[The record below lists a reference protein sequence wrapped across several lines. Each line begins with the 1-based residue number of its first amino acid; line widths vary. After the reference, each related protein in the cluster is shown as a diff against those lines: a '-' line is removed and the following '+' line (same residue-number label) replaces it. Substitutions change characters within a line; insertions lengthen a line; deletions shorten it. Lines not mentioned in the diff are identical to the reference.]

1 MLFYDAYSDFNKIVV
16 NNFQQPS
23 VIAAVTKNTI
33 TLHFR
38 AGMFPFLH
46 FKMDFT
52 SASSVVALHIP
63 DSASAVRDTESAPPC
78 PLTPCGTS
86 SLNANGGRSLRY
98 H

>member
-1 MLFYDAYSDFNKIVV
+1 MLFYDAYLDFNKIVG

-23 VIAAVTKNTI
+23 VVIAAVTKNTI

-38 AGMFPFLH
+38 AGMIPFLH
-46 FKMDFT
+46 FKMGFT

-78 PLTPCGTS
+78 PLTPCVTS
-86 SLNANGGRSLRY
+86 SLNANG
-98 H
+98 

>member
-1 MLFYDAYSDFNKIVV
+1 MLFCDAYSDIIKIVV
-16 NNFQQPS
+16 KNFQQPS
-23 VIAAVTKNTI
+23 VTKN

-46 FKMDFT
+46 FKMGFT
-52 SASSVVALHIP
+52 LASLVVALHIP

-78 PLTPCGTS
+78 PLTPCVTS